1 MPNLQLLPGTLPTN
15 CYPSDPQQLY
25 NLMFSLGAAV
35 LGDLDG
41 VIISDSAPAAED
53 RDKAWIKTN
62 ASAPLWP
69 PIFVFYNGMWVMP
82 NPEPA
87 SGDTRRI
94 WVGSLA
100 SLITYDGGDAG
111 ALSAAGG
118 AMWEE
123 DTDFRDRIPMGVG
136 TTLAVAVSTN
146 YGDADASIT
155 LSDANFKNHTHF
167 VAAGT
172 ANGSA
177 TPLVSASTK
186 VSYSGG
192 GMGNENYN
200 MLGVSGDANVGL
212 SSTAGG
218 ATGNNDPFSI
228 LNPVR
233 GIYVI
238 KRSSRIYYRGA

>member
-1 MPNLQLLPGTLPTN
+1 
-15 CYPSDPQQLY
+15 
-25 NLMFSLGAAV
+25 MFSLGAAV

-41 VIISDSAPAAED
+41 VIISDTAPAAED

-62 ASAPLWP
+62 ATAPLWP
-69 PIFVFYNGMWVMP
+69 PIFIFYNGMWVMP

-87 SGDTRRI
+87 SGDSRRI

-136 TTLAVAVSTN
+136 ASLAAAVSTN
-146 YGDADASIT
+146 YGDADASLT
-155 LSDANFKNHTHF
+155 LLDANYKNHTHF
-167 VAAGT
+167 IANATPNAAGT
-172 ANGSA
+172 
-177 TPLVSASTK
+177 PQLSASTYL
-186 VSYSGG
+186 SWTGG
-192 GMGNENYN
+192 GLGNENYVL
-200 MLGVSGDANVGL
+200 LGGTVAATVGI
-212 SSTAGG
+212 SSTVGG
-218 ATGNNDPFSI
+218 AAGNNDPFSI

-238 KRSSRIYYRGA
+238 RRTSRVYYRGA